1 MFSLLCLYGYFLN
14 IFFFSIQ
21 QPGLTEHT
29 SRALHQTCEAITQMS
44 KYLLENCGFNYV
56 LLGKIQSDMIERR
69 FSRIRQLS
77 GANYYISMRQLQES
91 DRKIRSIS
99 LLKYSQIFI
108 AEIDII
114 VKTKCT
120 SNNKL
125 MATAEA
131 LQAELLFNIL
141 PTENDAAVIFYVTGY
156 CCKSLVKSTRCVECK
171 TATVA
176 TIVEYVPPL
185 TTMHEYANKFFDGI
199 NCGGLR
205 KPTTEL
211 YEIGCLCWKVF
222 AELCNSD
229 LKKSFL
235 SAENQQE
242 IFKEIVN
249 ISYFND
255 DVAFRSLPVLCSNGH
270 NIVEGVSIRFYNCMC
285 KNLICQLTEKGRRG
299 TSAKIRKLNSN

>member
-1 MFSLLCLYGYFLN
+1 
-14 IFFFSIQ
+14 
-21 QPGLTEHT
+21 
-29 SRALHQTCEAITQMS
+29 MS

-77 GANYYISMRQLQES
+77 GANYYISMRQLQKS

-99 LLKYSQIFI
+99 LLKYSQISI
-108 AEIDII
+108 AKIDII
-114 VKTKCT
+114 VKTKCI

-131 LQAELLFNIL
+131 LQAQLLFNIL
-141 PTENDAAVIFYVTGY
+141 PTENDAAVIFYVTAY
-156 CCKSLVKSTRCVECK
+156 CCKSLVKSTRCIECK
-171 TATVA
+171 TVTVA
-176 TIVEYVPPL
+176 TIAEFVPPL
-185 TTMHEYANKFFDGI
+185 TTTMHEYVSKFFDGT
-199 NCGGLR
+199 NRGGLW

-222 AELCNSD
+222 AKLCNSD
-229 LKKSFL
+229 LKKSFS

-242 IFKEIVN
+242 IFKEIIN

-255 DVAFRSLPVLCSNGH
+255 DVAFRSLPALCSNGH

-299 TSAKIRKLNSN
+299 ISAKIRKLSSN

>member
-1 MFSLLCLYGYFLN
+1 MGIFL
-14 IFFFSIQ
+14 ISFFFSIQ

-99 LLKYSQIFI
+99 LLKYSQISI

-171 TATVA
+171 TAT
-176 TIVEYVPPL
+176 
-185 TTMHEYANKFFDGI
+185 MHEYANKFFDGI
-199 NCGGLR
+199 NRGGLW

-222 AELCNSD
+222 AEVPKISRKF
-229 LKKSFL
+229 LKKL
-235 SAENQQE
+235 
-242 IFKEIVN
+242 
-249 ISYFND
+249 
-255 DVAFRSLPVLCSNGH
+255 
-270 NIVEGVSIRFYNCMC
+270 
-285 KNLICQLTEKGRRG
+285 
-299 TSAKIRKLNSN
+299 

>member
-1 MFSLLCLYGYFLN
+1 MGIFL
-14 IFFFSIQ
+14 ISFFFSIKQ
-21 QPGLTEHT
+21 SELTEQT
-29 SRALHQTCEAITQMS
+29 SRAFHQTYKAITQMS

-99 LLKYSQIFI
+99 LLKYSQISI

-156 CCKSLVKSTRCVECK
+156 CCKSLQSLQINFVWHKSR
-171 TATVA
+171 
-176 TIVEYVPPL
+176 
-185 TTMHEYANKFFDGI
+185 G
-199 NCGGLR
+199 
-205 KPTTEL
+205 
-211 YEIGCLCWKVF
+211 
-222 AELCNSD
+222 
-229 LKKSFL
+229 
-235 SAENQQE
+235 
-242 IFKEIVN
+242 
-249 ISYFND
+249 
-255 DVAFRSLPVLCSNGH
+255 SLETSNRV
-270 NIVEGVSIRFYNCMC
+270 I
-285 KNLICQLTEKGRRG
+285 
-299 TSAKIRKLNSN
+299 

>member
-1 MFSLLCLYGYFLN
+1 
-14 IFFFSIQ
+14 
-21 QPGLTEHT
+21 
-29 SRALHQTCEAITQMS
+29 MS
-44 KYLLENCGFNYV
+44 KYLLENCGFNFV
-56 LLGKIQSDMIERR
+56 LLGKIQSDMIEQR
-69 FSRIRQLS
+69 FSRICQLS

-91 DRKIRSIS
+91 DRKIHSIL
-99 LLKYSQIFI
+99 LLKYLQIFI

-125 MATAEA
+125 MVTAEA

-141 PTENDAAVIFYVTGY
+141 PTENDAVVIFYVTGY
-156 CCKSLVKSTRCVECK
+156 CCKSLVKSTRYIECK
-171 TATVA
+171 TSIVA
-176 TIVEYVPPL
+176 IIAEFVPHST

-199 NCGGLR
+199 NRGGLW

-242 IFKEIVN
+242 IF
-249 ISYFND
+249 
-255 DVAFRSLPVLCSNGH
+255 
-270 NIVEGVSIRFYNCMC
+270 
-285 KNLICQLTEKGRRG
+285 
-299 TSAKIRKLNSN
+299 

>member
-1 MFSLLCLYGYFLN
+1 MGIFL
-14 IFFFSIQ
+14 ISFFFSIQ

-29 SRALHQTCEAITQMS
+29 SRALHQTCEAIMQMS

-99 LLKYSQIFI
+99 LLKYSQISI

-156 CCKSLVKSTRCVECK
+156 SCKSLVKSTRCVECK

-185 TTMHEYANKFFDGI
+185 TTTMHEYANKFFDGI
-199 NCGGLR
+199 NRGGLW

-222 AELCNSD
+222 AELCNSN

-255 DVAFRSLPVLCSNGH
+255 DVAFRSQYCVA
-270 NIVEGVSIRFYNCMC
+270 
-285 KNLICQLTEKGRRG
+285 TG
-299 TSAKIRKLNSN
+299 TIL

>member
-1 MFSLLCLYGYFLN
+1 M
-14 IFFFSIQ
+14 
-21 QPGLTEHT
+21 T
-29 SRALHQTCEAITQMS
+29 
-44 KYLLENCGFNYV
+44 
-56 LLGKIQSDMIERR
+56 
-69 FSRIRQLS
+69 
-77 GANYYISMRQLQES
+77 
-91 DRKIRSIS
+91 
-99 LLKYSQIFI
+99 
-108 AEIDII
+108 
-114 VKTKCT
+114 
-120 SNNKL
+120 
-125 MATAEA
+125 
-131 LQAELLFNIL
+131 
-141 PTENDAAVIFYVTGY
+141 
-156 CCKSLVKSTRCVECK
+156 
-171 TATVA
+171 
-176 TIVEYVPPL
+176 
-185 TTMHEYANKFFDGI
+185 HEYANKFFDGI
-199 NCGGLR
+199 NRGGLW

-285 KNLICQLTEKGRRG
+285 KNLIRQLTEKGRRG

>member
-1 MFSLLCLYGYFLN
+1 
-14 IFFFSIQ
+14 
-21 QPGLTEHT
+21 
-29 SRALHQTCEAITQMS
+29 MS

-99 LLKYSQIFI
+99 LLKYSQISI

-185 TTMHEYANKFFDGI
+185 TTTMHEYANKFFDGI
-199 NCGGLR
+199 NRGGL
-205 KPTTEL
+205 
-211 YEIGCLCWKVF
+211 
-222 AELCNSD
+222 
-229 LKKSFL
+229 
-235 SAENQQE
+235 
-242 IFKEIVN
+242 
-249 ISYFND
+249 
-255 DVAFRSLPVLCSNGH
+255 
-270 NIVEGVSIRFYNCMC
+270 
-285 KNLICQLTEKGRRG
+285 
-299 TSAKIRKLNSN
+299 